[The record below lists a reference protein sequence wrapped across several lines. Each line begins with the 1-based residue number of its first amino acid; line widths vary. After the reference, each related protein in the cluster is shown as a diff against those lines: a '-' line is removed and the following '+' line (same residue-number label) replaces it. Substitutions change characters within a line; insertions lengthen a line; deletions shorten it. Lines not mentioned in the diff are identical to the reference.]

1 MAKFKNEDGTETEA
15 FTQAE
20 VDELVA
26 GLKRKNEQLLGESR
40 ADREKREQIEKLQ
53 ADGEAERAKEKGEF
67 KTLYEKSQTELESE
81 RENARKFRT
90 TIQEKDLDS
99 ESIKLAGSL
108 TKDMMRAELLK
119 QQAMKYA
126 KYTEAGVIFEV
137 GGVEISREKL
147 AEKLQTDYPF
157 LVDGNQS
164 SGGGA
169 LGGGKGGGATKSF
182 SEYNGAE
189 LSAIRK
195 QDPAQYERM
204 LSAHKAT
211 R

>member
-1 MAKFKNEDGTETEA
+1 VAKFKNEDGSETEA

-126 KYTEAGVIFEV
+126 KYTESGVIFEV

-182 SEYNGAE
+182 IEYNGAE